1 MTKVVEFNCETQI
14 ETERDMTD
22 AEEAAHTKLVSDS
35 ADEVAAQEAAFR
47 TATKTLRNSRTP
59 HRLQPQRRSR
69 QRGRNVCA
77 WRQQGTRTS
86 LQLFD

>member
-35 ADEVAAQEAAFR
+35 ADEVAAQEAAFAKQAEDKASGEAKLADLGL
-47 TATKTLRNSRTP
+47 TADEIAALV
-59 HRLQPQRRSR
+59 
-69 QRGRNVCA
+69 G
-77 WRQQGTRTS
+77 
-86 LQLFD
+86 